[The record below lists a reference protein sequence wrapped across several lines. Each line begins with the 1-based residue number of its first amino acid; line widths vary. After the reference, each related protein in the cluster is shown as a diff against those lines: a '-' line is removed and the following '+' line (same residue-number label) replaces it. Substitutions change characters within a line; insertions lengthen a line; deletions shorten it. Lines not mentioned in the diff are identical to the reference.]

1 MGIRIKILS
10 GFLILS
16 TMLLVAG
23 VWSIY
28 ELSTIGISVQKI
40 LDENYKSVNAAKS
53 MIEALEREDS
63 GILLLLLGKRE
74 EGRTIINSADES
86 FRKAYE
92 TARSNITIPG
102 EKGYVDE
109 IMNTYDTYRNLWR
122 QSVVGTAREGDLNW
136 YLREVH
142 SAFLKVKLTTQDL
155 MTLNDKTMYRTASN
169 LESRG
174 HRATMPGII
183 AVVSAFIFAIIF
195 SFLINLFI
203 VNPIIRLT
211 DGIQDYLDSGKQLD
225 VKVETKDE
233 LADLVSSVENLIAR
247 SKA

>member
-1 MGIRIKILS
+1 MRLRAKILS

-16 TMLLVAG
+16 AMLLVAG

-40 LDENYKSVNAAKS
+40 LDDNYRSVNAAKS

-74 EGRTIINSADES
+74 EGRTIIGSADES

-102 EKGYVDE
+102 EEEYVDE
-109 IMNTYDTYRNLWR
+109 IMNTYDIYRNLWR

-136 YLREVH
+136 YLRDTH
-142 SAFLKVKLTTQDL
+142 PAFLKAKLAAQRL
-155 MTLNDKTMYRTASN
+155 MTLNDQTMYLTASN
-169 LESRG
+169 LESRA

-183 AVVSAFIFAIIF
+183 AVASAFIFAIIF
-195 SFLINLFI
+195 SFLINLFV
-203 VNPIIRLT
+203 VNPIIKLT
-211 DGIQDYLDSGKQLD
+211 DGIQHYLDSGSPLE
-225 VKVETKDE
+225 VRIETEDE
-233 LADLVSSVENLIAR
+233 LSDLVSSVETLIAR
-247 SKA
+247 SKQ